1 MRAAQKSDR
10 ELRKEAARA
19 RAAALRAM
27 YAARRIVRVN
37 EHGCAHGAGRRKTS
51 SAQVCSPHF
60 GTYGWSSSRST
71 QRVS

>member
-1 MRAAQKSDR
+1 MLAAQKSDR

-37 EHGCAHGAGRRKTS
+37 EHGYAHGAGRRKTS
-51 SAQVCSPHF
+51 SAQVCSLQRSAF
-60 GTYGWSSSRST
+60 VWASSRST
-71 QRVS
+71 

>member
-1 MRAAQKSDR
+1 MLAAQKSDR

-37 EHGCAHGAGRRKTS
+37 EHGYAHGAGRRKTS
-51 SAQVCSPHF
+51 SAQVQGPLLR
-60 GTYGWSSSRST
+60 Y
-71 QRVS
+71 